1 MSTSVELVKQRCKE
15 VNADFE
21 RRLSEK
27 STFSIPMEISSNI
40 LYKRTVGPIEMGFEN
55 EFMNGDFDD
64 IIEESHTEIYEK
76 FIERAQELELMPTMS
91 FDEFAGPEF
100 AEEPKISREELE
112 KSITYK
118 IKHIEQ
124 FARNPL
130 RMPDILLDG
139 VKAQLQEELSELM
152 AQHKS
157 GDFAVTDSEINYIA
171 KHAKKFGEYNALFKV

>member
-1 MSTSVELVKQRCKE
+1 MSTPVELIKHRCKE

-21 RRLSEK
+21 RRLFEG
-27 STFSIPMEISSNI
+27 TFSIPMEISSKI
-40 LYKRTVGPIEMGFEN
+40 LYKRTVGPIEMGFEH

-64 IIEESHTEIYEK
+64 IIEESHTEIYDK
-76 FIERAQELELMPTMS
+76 FIKRAQELELMPTMS

-100 AEEPKISREELE
+100 AEEPKIRREELE

-118 IKHIEQ
+118 IKDIER
-124 FARNPL
+124 FSSNPL
-130 RMPDILLDG
+130 RMPDILFNDYR
-139 VKAQLQEELSELM
+139 ARLQEELSELM

-157 GDFAVTDSEINYIA
+157 GNFAVTDSEINYIA